1 MIQSNEIHEKKLIYQ
16 TEEINYEE
24 VYRRNHLEIVSNEFL
39 VQIIAD
45 LLTEIV
51 SETDKI
57 KESLLTKFTAK
68 TKPSISIKEY
78 LNRISRCAHC
88 SQECFIL
95 ALIYIDRISENNR
108 NFVINSLNIH
118 R

>member
-1 MIQSNEIHEKKLIYQ
+1 MVPQNEKLEKKLIDQ
-16 TEEINYEE
+16 TEEIQYEE
-24 VYRRNHLEIVSNEFL
+24 VYRRNHLEIVSNDFL

-57 KESLLTKFTAK
+57 KETLLTKFTAK
-68 TKPSISIKEY
+68 TKPSISIKDY
-78 LNRISRCAHC
+78 LSRISRCAHC

-95 ALIYIDRISENNR
+95 ALIYIDRISESNK